1 MVSLVTPRVE
11 VRVQVTYNST
21 ARLFHYSSIVGF
33 AVMVALISVPARIAK
48 YIRKV
53 QKEKMKAV
61 GLSVSCMYMIQLN
74 IPRQS
79 DTRVQ
84 SVTES
89 E

>member
-1 MVSLVTPRVE
+1 
-11 VRVQVTYNST
+11 
-21 ARLFHYSSIVGF
+21 
-33 AVMVALISVPARIAK
+33 MVALISVPARIAK

-61 GLSVSCMYMIQLN
+61 GLSISCMYMIQLN

-79 DTRVQ
+79 DARVQ